1 MMKNGDI
8 KMKFAKIAYDK
19 TENYAIVTNEGYQII
34 NGDIFGNWEPG
45 DKIISST
52 DAQLLVPVDPQQI
65 IAIGLN
71 YREHA
76 RELGNKV
83 PAEPVI
89 FLKARN
95 SLTGPDS
102 DIILPKIAPDEVDYE
117 GELVVVIGKAAKN
130 ISLQQV
136 DDYIL
141 GFTCGNDISARDCQH
156 RRDKQWARAK
166 SFDTFASVGPWI
178 ETEIQGDNV
187 NIKQTL
193 NGTVMQDSN
202 TSDMIFGYRKLVS
215 FLSTCMTLLA
225 GSIIFTG
232 TPPGVGMGRTPKVFL
247 RPGDSVTV
255 EIEGIGALHNS
266 IVMEE

>member
-1 MMKNGDI
+1 MKI
-8 KMKFAKIAYDK
+8 AKVAYDK
-19 TENYAIVTNEGYQII
+19 TENYAIVKNKGYQII
-34 NGDIFGNWEPG
+34 DGDIFGKWNPG
-45 DKIISST
+45 DKIIPL
-52 DAQLLVPVDPQQI
+52 DVARLLAPVDPQQI

-71 YREHA
+71 YLEHA

-83 PAEPVI
+83 PTEPVI
-89 FLKARN
+89 FLKAHN
-95 SLTGPDS
+95 SLTGPNS
-102 DIILPKIAPDEVDYE
+102 DIVLPKIAPDEVDFE
-117 GELVVVIGKAAKN
+117 CELVVVIGKAAKN
-130 ISLQQV
+130 ITPRQA

-166 SFDTFASVGPWI
+166 SFDSFAPVGPWI
-178 ETEIQGDNV
+178 ETDIQADNL

-202 TSDMIFGYRKLVS
+202 TSNMIFGYRELVA

-232 TPPGVGMGRTPKVFL
+232 TPPGVGAGRTPKVFL
-247 RPGDSVTV
+247 QSGDSLTV
-255 EIEGIGALHNS
+255 EIEGIGELQNS
-266 IVMEE
+266 VVMEE

>member
-1 MMKNGDI
+1 MKI
-8 KMKFAKIAYDK
+8 AKIAYDK
-19 TENYAIVTNEGYQII
+19 TESYAMVENQGFRVID
-34 NGDIFGNWEPG
+34 GDIFGNWKPG
-45 DKIISST
+45 DKIIPR
-52 DAQLLVPVDPQQI
+52 DAAQLLVPVDPRQI

-71 YREHA
+71 YLEHA
-76 RELGNKV
+76 RELGNDV

-95 SLTGPDS
+95 SLTGPGR
-102 DIILPKIAPDEVDYE
+102 DIVLPKIAPDEVDYE
-117 GELVVVIGKAAKN
+117 AELVVVIGKTAKN
-130 ISLQQV
+130 ITPQQV

-156 RRDKQWARAK
+156 RRDKQWAHAK
-166 SFDTFASVGPWI
+166 SFDTFAPVGPWI
-178 ETEIQGDNV
+178 ETEINPDNL

-202 TSDMIFGYRKLVS
+202 TSDMIFGYRQLVS

-232 TPPGVGMGRTPKVFL
+232 TPPGVGAGRTPKVFL
-247 RPGDSVTV
+247 KPGDSVTV
-255 EIEGIGALHNS
+255 EIEGIGKLQNG
-266 IVMEE
+266 VVEE